1 VISAHVTKIL
11 SEGRPIATRRPCAT
25 AMTESRPHL
34 PPRWVDF
41 HCHVDLYKDHS
52 ALIAECDRER
62 VATLAVTTTPKAWP
76 RNREL
81 ASRSD
86 HVRIA
91 LGLHPQ
97 LVAERENELSIFER
111 YLSDARYVGEVG
123 LDAGPRFYRSFAAQ
137 ERVFERILRTCAEQG
152 SKILTVH
159 SVRAVSKVLNHI
171 ERALPQDR
179 GRIVLHWFTG
189 TAAEARRAIAL
200 GCYFS
205 INGEMLRSP
214 KHRQL
219 VGNLPLDRLL
229 TETDGPF
236 VEHDGRPLR
245 PRDVGKTVGEL
256 AVLRDLVPNAMEEAI
271 LQNLRRLVS
280 G

>member
-1 VISAHVTKIL
+1 
-11 SEGRPIATRRPCAT
+11 
-25 AMTESRPHL
+25 MTETPNQSA
-34 PPRWVDF
+34 PRWVDF
-41 HCHVDLYKDHS
+41 HCHVDLYEDH
-52 ALIAECDRER
+52 AAVIAECDRER

-81 ASRSD
+81 AAKSA

-97 LVAERENELSIFER
+97 LVAERENELPIFEH
-111 YLSDARYVGEVG
+111 YLADARYVGEVG
-123 LDAGPRFYRSFAAQ
+123 LDAGPRFYRSFPAQ
-137 ERVFERILRTCAEQG
+137 ERVFERILRACAEQG
-152 SKILTVH
+152 GKILTVH
-159 SVRAVSKVLNHI
+159 SIRTASKVLNHI

-179 GRIVLHWFTG
+179 GRVVLHWFTG
-189 TAAEARRAIAL
+189 TAAEASRAVAL

-214 KHRQL
+214 KHRNL
-219 VGNLPLDRLL
+219 VGSLPLDRMV

-236 VEHDGRPLR
+236 VERDGRPLR
-245 PRDVGKTVGEL
+245 PRDVRHTVGEL
-256 AVLRDLVPNAMEEAI
+256 AIVRNLSLEATEGAI

-280 G
+280 M